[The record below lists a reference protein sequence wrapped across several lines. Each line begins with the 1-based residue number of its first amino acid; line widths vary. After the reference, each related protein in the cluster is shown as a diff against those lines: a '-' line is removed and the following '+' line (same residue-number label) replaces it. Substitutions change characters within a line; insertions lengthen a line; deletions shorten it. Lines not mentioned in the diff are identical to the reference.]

1 MKPLA
6 VLGILLASLTAVSLP
21 GLASQELAPS
31 LSAEA
36 VAPTPEELRQLFLQM
51 LVAPTDNPVQ
61 RCADHALRV
70 NYGLMALRF
79 AKASP
84 ERIRETLLRGVVE
97 GPELEQRQRELQV
110 WQDTTA
116 PGAVAQ
122 SRFGF
127 CLAQSGLQSRLGDE
141 EARCFQLAG
150 VPAIAQLGRGSGAPQ
165 DAALARLTRI
175 YGQTLPAQYLA
186 DVVAAVYRAE
196 GEEELFRLHRS
207 LFAGCLRQVH

>member
-1 MKPLA
+1 MKPLV
-6 VLGILLASLTAVSLP
+6 VLGILVASLVVVPLR
-21 GLASQELAPS
+21 GFASQELSPPVA
-31 LSAEA
+31 AEA
-36 VAPTPEELRQLFLQM
+36 VAPTAAELRQLFLR
-51 LVAPTDNPVQ
+51 LLLAPDDNPVQ

-79 AKASP
+79 ARASP

-97 GPELEQRQRELQV
+97 GPALEQRQREFQI

-116 PGAVAQ
+116 PGAVAH

-141 EARCFQLAG
+141 EPRCFQLAG
-150 VPAIAQLGRGSGAPQ
+150 VPAIAQLARGNGAPQ
-165 DAALARLTRI
+165 EGALAQLTRI

-196 GEEELFRLHRS
+196 GEEALFRLHRS
-207 LFAGCLRQVH
+207 LYAGCLRQVH